1 MTMDDHEAICLA
13 TLLSTV
19 GGMLRELQ
27 DKSITMQASIHAQM
41 SESQDLRQVL
51 IGLQSLDFQTQVQG
65 DLASVL
71 LAAAEEIS
79 PREVKIKSLAN
90 VCILQSTTDRLE
102 GNGSRINFSKDES
115 GIPTF
120 F

>member
-1 MTMDDHEAICLA
+1 MTMDDHEPICLA

-27 DKSITMQASIHAQM
+27 DKSITMQASIHEHM
-41 SESQDLRQVL
+41 NESQDLRQVL

-71 LAAAEEIS
+71 IAAAEEIS
-79 PREVKIKSLAN
+79 AREVKIKSLTH

-102 GNGSRINFSKDES
+102 GTGSHNNSSKDES
-115 GIPTF
+115 GIPTLF
-120 F
+120 